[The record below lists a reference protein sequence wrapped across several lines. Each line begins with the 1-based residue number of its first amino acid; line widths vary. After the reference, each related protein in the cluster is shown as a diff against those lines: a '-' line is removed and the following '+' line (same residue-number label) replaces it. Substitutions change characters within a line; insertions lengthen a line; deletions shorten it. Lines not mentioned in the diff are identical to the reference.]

1 MATIN
6 KKAAQAATDGVQTA
20 QRETWNNITG
30 TVTVFVKV
38 FENGKASTS
47 ISIGTKNEKDE
58 WENFY
63 LPVLFS
69 KKCTITLEE
78 GKNKINI
85 KNAFLTVRTS
95 IKDDV
100 KTNGIALMITDAERL

>member
-6 KKAAQAATDGVQTA
+6 KKAVQATADGA
-20 QRETWNNITG
+20 PIARETWNNITG

-69 KKCTITLEE
+69 KKCAITLEE

-100 KTNGIALMITDAERL
+100 KTNGIALMITDAVRL